1 MTRTDGADFQIDMT
15 KEVIFL
21 LVFFVSVT
29 IVVSYGPMLTYSC
42 FCGVYLVNVPSFW
55 LVLTI
60 HYDIVN
66 ELLPMLHYNFPF
78 GNFF

>member
-1 MTRTDGADFQIDMT
+1 ML
-15 KEVIFL
+15 FL
-21 LVFFVSVT
+21 LLCFVSVT
-29 IVVSYGPMLTYSC
+29 IVVSYGHMLTYSC

-60 HYDIVN
+60 GDDIVN

-78 GNFF
+78 GTFSNI